1 MANDQTPLSGET
13 PQKPTT
19 GTQNIVHEH
28 LKDPNHVISDEDI
41 RNVEVGKS
49 DEVPATGAEL
59 QARFA
64 DRINEDLPESEQ
76 RDIKGENDKGDD
88 ADFTPPNPWN
98 VLK

>member
-1 MANDQTPLSGET
+1 MANDQTPQSGET

-19 GTQNIVHEH
+19 GTENIMHEH
-28 LKDPNHVISDEDI
+28 LKDPNHVISEEDM

-49 DEVPATGAEL
+49 DEVSPTGAEL

-64 DRINEDLPESEQ
+64 DRINEESPASEKI
-76 RDIKGENDKGDD
+76 DIKGENDKGDD